1 MDEFQEILQDFLIE
15 SFELIEQLDQDLVEL
30 ESRPDDLDL
39 LNRIFRVA
47 HTIKGASSF
56 LNFDVL
62 THLTHHMENLLNMAR
77 HGDLVIDAD
86 VMDVILESID
96 LMKALLVRIRD
107 SGADAGLEVGQ
118 CVERLDAVANGTPLS
133 SVTETVTVTAS
144 ETVVAVEP
152 QTDAEEEADYSGM
165 SEAEVEA
172 EIERLIAQRQAED
185 AAKRA
190 NKANS
195 SAPVEEE
202 PDYEGM
208 DDAEVEA
215 EIERLLAKRQ
225 AEDAAKRAQKAAE
238 TSTAPSVAAPVAAPI
253 TSEPMPQSEPIP
265 APVPVAPAAPA
276 VQPKVEAKP
285 ATPVARRAAEPK
297 EEGENRGGGAVEQT
311 IRVDVKRLD
320 HLMNL
325 IGELVL
331 GKNRLIKINDD
342 VEERYEGEAFLEELN
357 QVVSIVSLVTTDLQI
372 AVMKTRMLPIG
383 KVFNKFPR
391 MIRDLSRELNKK
403 IELEITGEET
413 ELDKSIVEEI
423 GDPLVHIIRNSCDH
437 GIETPDVRLSSGKE
451 ETGTIHLKA
460 YHEGNHIVIQ
470 IIDDGKGLDAEM
482 LKLKSI
488 EKGIITEKEAEGM
501 SEKEAFGLIFRPG
514 FSTAAQVTSVSG
526 RGVGMD
532 VVKTNIEK
540 LNGMIDIDSE
550 VGKGTSMKLKIPLTL
565 AIIQALLVGVQEEY
579 YAIPLASVLETVRI
593 SKDEIYTV
601 ESRSVM
607 RLRDEVL
614 SLVHIGD
621 IFEVERV
628 FDNSEHAYVVVLGL
642 AESKIGLIV
651 DSLVGQEEI
660 VIKSLGEY
668 LKGIEGIAGATI
680 RGDGGVTLIVD
691 VAALM
696 QMAKS
701 VKSTVGQES
710 AEAKG
715 RLGVKNKPSDYK
727 VMIVDDSKTDRTI
740 MRKSLEPMGITLVE
754 ATDGIEALNILKQA
768 DHTFDAMLIDIEMPR
783 MDGYSLAAEIKKY
796 NKYKNLPL
804 IAVTSRTGKADRMRG
819 VESGMV
825 EYITKPYSSEY
836 LMNVVKRNIK
846 FNEGL

>member
-1 MDEFQEILQDFLIE
+1 MDEFEEILQDFLIE

-30 ESRPDDLDL
+30 ESHPDDLDL

-107 SGADAGLEVGQ
+107 SGVDSGLEVDG
-118 CVERLDAVANGTPLS
+118 CVLRLDAVANGTPLGEALAPLAAEPALEPELEIVVS
-133 SVTETVTVTAS
+133 SS
-144 ETVVAVEP
+144 
-152 QTDAEEEADYSGM
+152 EEEEPDYSGM

-172 EIERLIAQRQAED
+172 EIERLIA
-185 AAKRA
+185 
-190 NKANS
+190 
-195 SAPVEEE
+195 V
-202 PDYEGM
+202 
-208 DDAEVEA
+208 
-215 EIERLLAKRQ
+215 RQ
-225 AEDAAKRAQKAAE
+225 AEDAAKRAQKNVEIEAPKAASTPTPAPVKAAE
-238 TSTAPSVAAPVAAPI
+238 ATPKAAPVPR
-253 TSEPMPQSEPIP
+253 
-265 APVPVAPAAPA
+265 
-276 VQPKVEAKP
+276 KV
-285 ATPVARRAAEPK
+285 EPK
-297 EEGENRGGGAVEQT
+297 EESENRGGAAVEQT

-437 GIETPDVRLSSGKE
+437 GVETPEVRLATGKE
-451 ETGTIHLKA
+451 EGGTIQLKA

-488 EKGIITEKEAEGM
+488 EKGIITEKEADTM
-501 SEKEAFGLIFRPG
+501 TEKEAFGLIFRPG

-550 VGKGTSMKLKIPLTL
+550 VGHGTSMKLKIPLTL

-715 RLGVKNKPSDYK
+715 RLGVKSKASDYT

-754 ATDGIEALNILKQA
+754 ATDGVEALNILKQG
-768 DHTFDAMLIDIEMPR
+768 DYMFDGMLVDIEMPR
-783 MDGYSLAAEIKKY
+783 MDGYTLAAEIKKY

-819 VESGMV
+819 VESGMI
-825 EYITKPYSSEY
+825 EYITKPYSPEY

>member
-1 MDEFQEILQDFLIE
+1 MDEFEEILQDFLIE
-15 SFELIEQLDQDLVEL
+15 AFELIEQLDQDLVEL
-30 ESRPDDLDL
+30 ETRPDDLDL

-77 HGDLVIDAD
+77 HGDLVIDAN

-107 SGADAGLEVGQ
+107 HGEDSGLDVSE
-118 CVERLDAVANGTPLS
+118 CVARLDVVANGESAP
-133 SVTETVTVTAS
+133 A
-144 ETVVAVEP
+144 P
-152 QTDAEEEADYSGM
+152 I
-165 SEAEVEA
+165 
-172 EIERLIAQRQAED
+172 EIETPIIQEPIVSKVD
-185 AAKRA
+185 
-190 NKANS
+190 
-195 SAPVEEE
+195 EEE
-202 PDYEGM
+202 PDYANM
-208 DDAEVEA
+208 SDAQVEA
-215 EIERLLAKRQ
+215 EIERLLAQKQ
-225 AEDAAKRAQKAAE
+225 AEAIAKRAGTAVASTEVAEPDYANMSDAQVEAEIERLLLEKQSQDAAKRAQK
-238 TSTAPSVAAPVAAPI
+238 SQNTAP
-253 TSEPMPQSEPIP
+253 EP
-265 APVPVAPAAPA
+265 APSAPAVVSAPAPQPKTEVVPVAKVAPSA
-276 VQPKVEAKP
+276 
-285 ATPVARRAAEPK
+285 PVRRSEPK
-297 EEGENRGGGAVEQT
+297 EEGESKGGGVEQT

-403 IELEITGEET
+403 IELEIAGEDT

-437 GIETPDVRLSSGKE
+437 GIEIGEVRMASGKSE
-451 ETGTIHLKA
+451 VGTIQLKA

-470 IIDDGKGLDAEM
+470 IIDDGKGLDANM
-482 LKLKSI
+482 LKQKSI
-488 EKGIITEKEAEGM
+488 EKGIISEKEADAM

-550 VGKGTSMKLKIPLTL
+550 VGHGTSMKLKIPLTL

-593 SKDEIYTV
+593 SKDDIYTV
-601 ESRSVM
+601 ENRSVM

-628 FDNSEHAYVVVLGL
+628 FDSSEHAYVVVLGL

-651 DSLVGQEEI
+651 DTLIGQEEI

-701 VKSTVGQES
+701 VKSTIGSES
-710 AEAKG
+710 GDAKK
-715 RLGVKNKPSDYK
+715 LGVKNSASDYC

-740 MRKSLEPMGITLVE
+740 MRKSLEPLGVTLVE
-754 ATDGIEALNILKQA
+754 AVDGVEALNILKQG
-768 DHTFDAMLIDIEMPR
+768 DHYFDAMLIDIEMPR
-783 MDGYSLAAEIKKY
+783 MDGYTLASEIKKY

-804 IAVTSRTGKADRMRG
+804 IAVTSRAGKADRMRG
-819 VESGMV
+819 VESGMI
-825 EYITKPYSSEY
+825 EYITKPYSPEY